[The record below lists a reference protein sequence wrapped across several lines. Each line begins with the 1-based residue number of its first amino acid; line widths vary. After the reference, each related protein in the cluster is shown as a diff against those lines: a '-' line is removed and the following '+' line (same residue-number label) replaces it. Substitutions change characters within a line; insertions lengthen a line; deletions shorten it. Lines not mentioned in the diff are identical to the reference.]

1 MSAGLPPWPWHHS
14 LQCSQTLDGHQHRK
28 SFTQNSQPK
37 IFRNRLNLAEQ
48 IGYTTH
54 LWIHHLY
61 YIDIFRLDPIKMI
74 SLILPGGGDVGPN
87 VGTKPNCGGCGGGW
101 MVPVVA
107 GTCGMWAHW
116 ALLLPVSMAAT
127 LTGALDN
134 NTQTLAPEWA
144 HDSDDSD
151 GDSGQ
156 ISVAGAALH
165 PGITLVSRGGG
176 APGMR
181 REQTSK
187 GLCYNWEAKHSWE
200 LHLIYLDTAMYFHFI
215 VLLPLV

>member
-37 IFRNRLNLAEQ
+37 IFRNRLSPAQ
-48 IGYTTH
+48 RIRYMTH
-54 LWIHHLY
+54 LCIHHLY
-61 YIDIFRLDPIKMI
+61 YIDIFRLDPITMI

-127 LTGALDN
+127 LTGALHN
-134 NTQTLAPEWA
+134 NTQTLAPE
-144 HDSDDSD
+144 
-151 GDSGQ
+151 
-156 ISVAGAALH
+156 
-165 PGITLVSRGGG
+165 
-176 APGMR
+176 
-181 REQTSK
+181 
-187 GLCYNWEAKHSWE
+187 
-200 LHLIYLDTAMYFHFI
+200 
-215 VLLPLV
+215 

>member
-1 MSAGLPPWPWHHS
+1 MHSPP
-14 LQCSQTLDGHQHRK
+14 LL
-28 SFTQNSQPK
+28 
-37 IFRNRLNLAEQ
+37 
-48 IGYTTH
+48 
-54 LWIHHLY
+54 
-61 YIDIFRLDPIKMI
+61 DIFRLDPIKMI
-74 SLILPGGGDVGPN
+74 SLLPGGGDVGPN

-151 GDSGQ
+151 GDSDQ
-156 ISVAGAALH
+156 VSVAGAALH
-165 PGITLVSRGGG
+165 PRTTLVSRGGG

-200 LHLIYLDTAMYFHFI
+200 LHLIYYCKSFHFI
-215 VLLPLV
+215 VLLTLV

>member
-14 LQCSQTLDGHQHRK
+14 LQCSQTLDGHQHCK

-37 IFRNRLNLAEQ
+37 IFRNRLSPAQ
-48 IGYTTH
+48 RIRYMTH
-54 LWIHHLY
+54 LCIHHLY

-74 SLILPGGGDVGPN
+74 SLLPGGGDVGPN
-87 VGTKPNCGGCGGGW
+87 VGTKPNCGGCGGW

-151 GDSGQ
+151 GDSDQ
-156 ISVAGAALH
+156 VSVAGAALH
-165 PGITLVSRGGG
+165 PGTTSVSRGGG

-187 GLCYNWEAKHSWE
+187 GLCYNWDGKHSWE
-200 LHLIYLDTAMYFHFI
+200 LHLIYYCKSFHFI
-215 VLLPLV
+215 VLLTLV